1 MTGDGKKRRLDAC
14 WRYFAPPRR
23 LACASFANYGPKTK
37 QQQVAVDVCKAYLIS
52 DITAGKG
59 LFLFGTCGTGKTHLA
74 IATVRALM
82 ETEPALYGARNKT
95 TIAGE
100 EEYDGKYCS
109 YFSVVE
115 LLDAMRPAG
124 NEAKQEHGNWLFF
137 RAKHDDL
144 VVLDDIGAEKP
155 TGWVAER
162 LYAIIDARYRLEK
175 ATIFTTNCT
184 EKELEEHLGSRVVS
198 RIYEMTQQVA
208 VLGPDYRRK
217 PSGG

>member
-1 MTGDGKKRRLDAC
+1 LTGDGNIKQRIEACWSYFNPPKRLIGARLD
-14 WRYFAPPRR
+14 
-23 LACASFANYGPKTK
+23 NYIPKTRE
-37 QQQVAVDVCKAYLIS
+37 QAEALATCKAYS
-52 DITAGKG
+52 VNDIVAGKG
-59 LFLFGTCGTGKTHLA
+59 LFLFGPCGTGKTHLA

-115 LLDAMRPAG
+115 LLDAMRPG

-162 LYAIIDARYRLEK
+162 LYAIIDYRYRMTK
-175 ATIFTTNCT
+175 ATILTTNCT
-184 EKELEEHLGSRVVS
+184 EKELEEHLGNRVVS
-198 RIYEMTQQVA
+198 RIYQMTKQVA
-208 VLGPDYRRK
+208 VLGPDHRRRQAT
-217 PSGG
+217 